1 MGEFTPEFNNF
12 TFVSP
17 RGRSVPDYLF
27 SPIENLTNCH
37 TLKTLLISDIINDF
51 KITPPPSI
59 PDHSVL
65 SATFITSHF
74 NYLKQLQ
81 QQEHNV
87 LADPGSKISTTR
99 PAKKNL
105 RKITDRFMMTEDIV
119 SKVNQTIIQLEKQ
132 LRSKDQINALWGEIK
147 NICMSEI
154 KSLPDL
160 RLSISNKNNRKVK
173 KAKSFWNPELESL
186 WSYSCKMEKTYVNF
200 KAHSRTEHQR
210 KNVLRLEFKNAQSR
224 FDKSYRYYKRLYEKK
239 Q

>member
-1 MGEFTPEFNNF
+1 M
-12 TFVSP
+12 
-17 RGRSVPDYLF
+17 
-27 SPIENLTNCH
+27 
-37 TLKTLLISDIINDF
+37 LISDIINDF

-147 NICMSEI
+147 NIFMSEI

-173 KAKSFWNPELESL
+173 KLNLFGTLN
-186 WSYSCKMEKTYVNF
+186 WSPYGRIVVKWRRLTSILKHIVVQNIRGKMY
-200 KAHSRTEHQR
+200 
-210 KNVLRLEFKNAQSR
+210 
-224 FDKSYRYYKRLYEKK
+224 
-239 Q
+239 